1 MPKLTLKGTN
11 TRKGAPTS
19 TPISNN
25 ASNTA
30 PTSVPVSNNAP
41 TNPQNSAHPPL
52 ILHLNANQRRK
63 AEAAL
68 KALERAQAA
77 LERHRR
83 ELNGRASRD
92 GSITDPLVKSAFA
105 AITRFERIQHPGGR
119 TREKFLEAMLDFE
132 ETSGLILRDIQR
144 DLACQLWLRGVAEA
158 LHDGK

>member
-30 PTSVPVSNNAP
+30 PTSTPISENAP

-52 ILHLNANQRRK
+52 ILHLNAKQRKK
-63 AEAAL
+63 AEAATKSL
-68 KALERAQAA
+68 RDAQAA

-83 ELNGRASRD
+83 KLNGRAARESEV
-92 GSITDPLVKSAFA
+92 TKPLLRSARA
-105 AITRFERIQHPGGR
+105 AIRRFNRIQHPGGR
-119 TREKFLEAMLDFE
+119 TREVFEEARRDFE
-132 ETSGLILRDIQR
+132 ETTSIMASDLQR
-144 DLACQLWLRGVAEA
+144 ELACELWLQDVAEA
-158 LHDGK
+158 VCAGK